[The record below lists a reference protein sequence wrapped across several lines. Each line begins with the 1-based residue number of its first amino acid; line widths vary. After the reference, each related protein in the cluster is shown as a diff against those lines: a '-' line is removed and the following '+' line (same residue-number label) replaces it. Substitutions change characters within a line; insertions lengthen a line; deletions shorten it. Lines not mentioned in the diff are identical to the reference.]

1 MPFAEML
8 LASIRIGIN
17 APDFWRL
24 SLLEWRNIFAPQ
36 SQNFTRADLN
46 KLMQNLKEE

>member
-8 LASIRIGIN
+8 LAAIRMGIR
-17 APDFWRL
+17 PQDFWCL
-24 SLLEWRNIFAPQ
+24 SLLEWRNIFAPN
-36 SQNFTRADLN
+36 SQNFTRKDLD

>member
-8 LASIRIGIN
+8 LAAIRMGIK
-17 APDFWRL
+17 AQDFWRL
-24 SLLEWRNIFAPQ
+24 SLLEWRNIFAPN
-36 SQNFTRADLN
+36 SQNFTRADLD

>member
-8 LASIRIGIN
+8 LAAIRIGLK
-17 APDFWRL
+17 PHDFWRL
-24 SLLEWRNIFAPQ
+24 SLLEWRNIFAPN
-36 SQNFTRADLN
+36 SQNFTRKDLD